1 MRVNAE
7 LFETHRVLGCRYDE
21 LDAVTNALDSVT
33 AEDVEAKAFYETRK
47 AQLVTL
53 TNELSDKLEEIKDNM
68 KTQYAELTEEELIA
82 QIIKYKQF
90 KEGAIQFRERYN
102 QFKRFFGTPQKI
114 ELPKL
119 DLKEDKLDSKLI
131 YDSYKNLI
139 NKNQAR
145 LNKNAKNID
154 KIAIVETYSVG
165 DSVKTMF
172 KELIKHSK
180 FVFNKLF
187 NNSNRDSKEVVTA
200 FSGLLEMSRR
210 SKVSTNQKELFG
222 DIYVEKIKKQ

>member
-1 MRVNAE
+1 MENQQEQQIQNQQHFGYEKYKYVERDSSGYITFTTEDKKYLERKGVN
-7 LFETHRVLGCRYDE
+7 V
-21 LDAVTNALDSVT
+21 
-33 AEDVEAKAFYETRK
+33 
-47 AQLVTL
+47 
-53 TNELSDKLEEIKDNM
+53 DKLDGK
-68 KTQYAELTEEELIA
+68 QLTEEELIA
-82 QIIKYKQF
+82 QIIQYKQF

-119 DLKEDKLDSKLI
+119 ELNDDKLDLNLI

-154 KIAIVETYSVG
+154 RIAIVETYSVG
-165 DSVKTMF
+165 ESVKTMF
-172 KELIKHSK
+172 KELIKNSK

-187 NNSNRDSKEVVTA
+187 NNKRHDSKEVVTA

>member
-1 MRVNAE
+1 M
-7 LFETHRVLGCRYDE
+7 
-21 LDAVTNALDSVT
+21 
-33 AEDVEAKAFYETRK
+33 
-47 AQLVTL
+47 
-53 TNELSDKLEEIKDNM
+53 
-68 KTQYAELTEEELIA
+68 
-82 QIIKYKQF
+82 
-90 KEGAIQFRERYN
+90 
-102 QFKRFFGTPQKI
+102 
-114 ELPKL
+114 
-119 DLKEDKLDSKLI
+119 DLKDDKLDSKLI

-187 NNSNRDSKEVVTA
+187 NNRNRDSKEVVTA